1 MSMRILFFLL
11 IIAAFPTPS
20 LARDFREYRS
30 PEVVVRYDPQLENTA
45 GKIVAAYPE
54 IRADLEEKLGWK
66 VDFVP
71 TVVLIHSNAEF
82 QKRIGNDL
90 VTAFAVSRGK
100 LIVMDHSKM
109 YRTPV
114 KLQATFVHE
123 LCHLLLAR
131 NIQAPYLP
139 KWLNEGVAQWASGGI
154 SEIISPENTDMLK
167 QAALT
172 DRLIPLKDLSH
183 TFPRQPERFIL
194 AYQESKSFVEFIVH
208 EYGED
213 GLISVLESLR
223 KKHTIEQAVYE
234 NLSVSLN
241 TLEADWR
248 KSLAGGYPL
257 CIYILGH
264 FSWLLFFV
272 AALLTILGY
281 LKFRIRMR
289 NYRDEED
296 EEIYHEDNED

>member
-1 MSMRILFFLL
+1 MKVLFFLL
-11 IIAAFPTPS
+11 MITACPIPS
-20 LARDFREYRS
+20 LAGDFREYRS
-30 PEVVVRYDPQLENTA
+30 PEVVVRFDPQLENAA

-71 TVVLIHSNAEF
+71 TVVLIHRNSEF

-90 VTAFAVSRGK
+90 VTAFAVSREK

-109 YRTPV
+109 YITPV
-114 KLQATFVHE
+114 NFQATFVHE
-123 LCHLLLAR
+123 LSHLLLGR

-154 SEIISPENTDMLK
+154 SEIISPESADMLK

-172 DRLIPLKDLSH
+172 DRLIPLKDLSS
-183 TFPRQPERFIL
+183 TFPRQPGRFIL

-213 GLISVLESLR
+213 GLLSVLESLR
-223 KKHTIEQAVYE
+223 KKHTVEQAVYE

-248 KSLAGGYPL
+248 ESLAGGYPL
-257 CIYILGH
+257 CTYILGH
-264 FSWLLFFV
+264 FSWLLFFM

-296 EEIYHEDNED
+296 EDIYCEDNED